1 MLKRIF
7 IEAVKEFF
15 RYLLI
20 GLSASIIP
28 AVLVGIDTTV
38 GSFAINWM
46 LVLALAITTILG
58 ALVKSV
64 DKFLHEW
71 GKETENDSLTK
82 GLTRF

>member
-1 MLKRIF
+1 VNKKIF
-7 IEAVKEFF
+7 IEAVKEFL

-28 AVLVGIDTTV
+28 AVLVGINTTV
-38 GSFAINWM
+38 GSFEINWM
-46 LVLALAITTILG
+46 LVLALAVATLLG
-58 ALVKSV
+58 ALVKAV

-71 GKETENDSLTK
+71 GKETENDGLTK